1 MYKRQ
6 EPDNT
11 SISDESSLD
20 LIFAKN
26 FTESGGR
33 FIYLDH
39 ENSTK
44 DVFEKIIVENNWEIG
59 NVCSLDSDISKNL
72 DIKLIRN
79 IDNKKVEAL
88 VTGCEF
94 LLSNSGTLIPLRRPH
109 PPRFFQSLSRR

>member
-1 MYKRQ
+1 LSFWNFFKNKKKDNQ
-6 EPDNT
+6 EPDDS

-44 DVFEKIIVENNWEIG
+44 DVFEKIIKENNWEID
-59 NVCSLDSDISKNL
+59 NVYSLDSDISKNL
-72 DIKLIRN
+72 DIRLIRN
-79 IDNKKVEAL
+79 IDNEKVKAL
-88 VTGCEF
+88 E
-94 LLSNSGTLIPLRRPH
+94 
-109 PPRFFQSLSRR
+109 